1 MTNESAAYWME
12 RCLSLAANA
21 DSVTSPNPR
30 VGCVILSPEGKLLGE
45 GWHRHVGGP
54 HAETEAIKQAGS
66 RHGPRALRGAT
77 LFVNLEPC
85 NHQGRTPP
93 CTRGIVQAGIGRV
106 MIGMRDPNPEAAG
119 GIATLRKHKIAVTAD
134 ILRDRCYRFNEA
146 FAHWHTRGRP
156 FVTLKIAQ
164 TLDGCVATATGES
177 QWITGGEARKQV
189 HIWRKEHDAVLI
201 GSGTARTDNPSLTV
215 RHVSGTQPMRIVL
228 DGSGTLPATLKLF
241 TDQWGAKT
249 TVIVVEGVTPE
260 YTDQLL
266 RNGGCLVT
274 APSEAG
280 RVSLSKL
287 IHLLG
292 EPSQAGSRVQSL
304 FVEAGPELAS
314 ALLRQNLVDR
324 LRLFIAPKMIGN
336 GLRAI
341 GDLGVEK
348 LAQSLVF
355 AQHSWERI
363 GVDQLFTGYKH
374 PIPA

>member
-1 MTNESAAYWME
+1 
-12 RCLSLAANA
+12 
-21 DSVTSPNPR
+21 
-30 VGCVILSPEGKLLGE
+30 
-45 GWHRHVGGP
+45 
-54 HAETEAIKQAGS
+54 
-66 RHGPRALRGAT
+66 
-77 LFVNLEPC
+77 
-85 NHQGRTPP
+85 
-93 CTRGIVQAGIGRV
+93 
-106 MIGMRDPNPEAAG
+106 
-119 GIATLRKHKIAVTAD
+119 
-134 ILRDRCYRFNEA
+134 
-146 FAHWHTRGRP
+146 
-156 FVTLKIAQ
+156 
-164 TLDGCVATATGES
+164 
-177 QWITGGEARKQV
+177 
-189 HIWRKEHDAVLI
+189 
-201 GSGTARTDNPSLTV
+201 
-215 RHVSGTQPMRIVL
+215 MRIVL

-249 TVIVVEGVTPE
+249 MVIVAEGVTPE

-292 EPSQAGSRVQSL
+292 EPTQAGSRVQSL

-324 LRLFIAPKMIGN
+324 LQLFIAPKMIGN

-355 AQHSWERI
+355 AQYSWKRV